1 MARKTVELSLGQVM
15 QLNAELKQMNK
26 EKDISFVT
34 KYKLIKLYEKTS
46 KLVKNFDNTRIQIFK
61 EYGTEVEDSPGNYTL
76 ENVKADVK
84 AKAVKELELLVAVI
98 EKFNGIE
105 FKLDD
110 FKDLKTEVSYEVIFS
125 FMVQ

>member
-46 KLVKNFDNTRIQIFK
+46 KLVKNLDNTRIQIFK

-125 FMVQ
+125 FMVE

>member
-15 QLNAELKQMNK
+15 QLNSELKQMNK

-46 KLVKNFDNTRIQIFK
+46 KLVKNLDNTRIQIFK

-125 FMVQ
+125 FMVE